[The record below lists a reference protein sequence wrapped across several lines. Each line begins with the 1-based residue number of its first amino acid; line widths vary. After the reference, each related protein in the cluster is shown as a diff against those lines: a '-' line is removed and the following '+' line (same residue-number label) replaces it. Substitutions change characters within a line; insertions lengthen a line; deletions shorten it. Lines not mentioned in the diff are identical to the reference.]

1 MPKVRSSKTC
11 KAIKYVSE
19 FPNEHLQSDGQILY
33 CAACEKS
40 IAIEQRFQVTQHLQT
55 NKHKENKNRKL
66 KFKQNFFSITSSSVS
81 NTINIDLCQAF
92 IKADIPLAKLQNSNL
107 K

>member
-11 KAIKYVSE
+11 KATKYVSE

-40 IAIEQRFQVTQHLQT
+40 IAIEQRF
-55 NKHKENKNRKL
+55 
-66 KFKQNFFSITSSSVS
+66 
-81 NTINIDLCQAF
+81 
-92 IKADIPLAKLQNSNL
+92 
-107 K
+107 